1 MIIDIKETL
10 ETSFSIRGE
19 KSEGGKDLVNHTAT
33 KSYRAVVK
41 KGADESIR
49 FSEVTE
55 ADIACDYR
63 LPIVNKTTWHS
74 DRSKYSMPFAVCRSK
89 DVVRSPTAGN
99 VFNIV
104 CNFDTGPIETEQC
117 LQEAPKNPSDIKPQ
131 VSFEVGS
138 YERVIFQDKDGNPC
152 WRLPG
157 TNTPFQNPIT
167 ETIPTMTLVQTQF
180 EEKLEFQDLLD
191 RSFKVN
197 ENEYRGKPAG
207 SWMIGAVRITDQDVT
222 LSNGSIVTWS
232 KVTYPIIL
240 SERYYYEPCADATDP
255 VNKIFIGHKQSQPL
269 VDGFKV
275 KDATSGKVVPMIDT
289 NSGNVT
295 TGYIYKDD
303 SPPSYVKGM
312 ERTAAPG
319 GDCDRPDYLLFRTQD
334 SIDFDSFLRDENE

>member
-1 MIIDIKETL
+1 
-10 ETSFSIRGE
+10 
-19 KSEGGKDLVNHTAT
+19 
-33 KSYRAVVK
+33 
-41 KGADESIR
+41 
-49 FSEVTE
+49 
-55 ADIACDYR
+55 
-63 LPIVNKTTWHS
+63 
-74 DRSKYSMPFAVCRSK
+74 
-89 DVVRSPTAGN
+89 

-104 CNFDTGPIETEQC
+104 CNFDTGPLETEQC
-117 LQEAPKNPSDIKPQ
+117 LQEAPKKPSDIPPQ

-138 YERVIFQDKDGNPC
+138 YERVIFQDKEGKPC

-167 ETIPTMTLVQTQF
+167 ETIPTMTLILTQF

-197 ENEYRGKPAG
+197 EAEYREKPAG

-222 LSNGSIVTWS
+222 LSDGSIATWS
-232 KVTYPIIL
+232 KVTYPILL
-240 SERYYYEPCADATDP
+240 SERYYYEPCEDVTDP
-255 VNKIFIGHKQSQPL
+255 ENKIFIGHKQSQPL
-269 VDGFKV
+269 VDSFKV

-295 TGYIYKDD
+295 TGYIYKEDN
-303 SPPSYVKGM
+303 PPSYVKGM

-319 GDCDRPDYLLFRTQD
+319 GDCDRPDYLLFKTQD